1 VRTDPRLSVALVTRN
16 RPNSLRRTLQ
26 SIREQEIQPW
36 EIVVS
41 DDSDAPIASATT
53 QSLVENYGCK
63 YVRGPCRGLYA
74 NRNHAVFAC
83 TGTHIRTMDDDHEFP
98 EGHFYHC
105 LQAID
110 EDADAIWIIG
120 EFLPAEDAR
129 VPPPCPPQLHPR
141 GFSVTPPDPD
151 DCWAMADGASI
162 FPRSVF
168 DRGERYAEGF
178 VFGASYLEFGS
189 RLQWRG
195 YRLRFLKTTYV
206 IHHYDRANRSYMDEE
221 IDLGSRIFASLC
233 HSFLYQPTLSN
244 RVQTTL
250 QVGREFL
257 SRPKTASRAVPRG
270 MREYR
275 AHAQK
280 VRCQGRGR

>member
-1 VRTDPRLSVALVTRN
+1 MRTDSRLSVALVTRN
-16 RPNSLRRTLQ
+16 RSESLRRTLQ
-26 SIREQEIQPW
+26 SIRDQETQPW

-41 DDSDAPIASATT
+41 DDSDEPKASAS
-53 QSLVENYGCK
+53 QSLAENYGCR
-63 YVRGPCRGLYA
+63 YLRGPCRGLYA
-74 NRNHAVFAC
+74 NRNHAVLAC

-98 EGHFYHC
+98 EGHFDHC
-105 LQAID
+105 FHAID
-110 EDADAIWIIG
+110 ADADAIWIIG
-120 EFLPAEDAR
+120 EFLPVEEAR

-141 GFSVTPPDPD
+141 GFSVTPPDLD
-151 DCWAMADGASI
+151 DCWALADGASI
-162 FPRSVF
+162 FPRAVF

-195 YRLRFLKTTYV
+195 YRLRFLTTTYV
-206 IHHYDRANRSYMDEE
+206 IHHHDPANRSYMNDE

-233 HSFLYQPTLSN
+233 HSFLYQRTLSN
-244 RVQTTL
+244 RVLTTL

-270 MREYR
+270 VCEYK
-275 AHAQK
+275 AHARI
-280 VRCQGRGR
+280 VRSQEPVR